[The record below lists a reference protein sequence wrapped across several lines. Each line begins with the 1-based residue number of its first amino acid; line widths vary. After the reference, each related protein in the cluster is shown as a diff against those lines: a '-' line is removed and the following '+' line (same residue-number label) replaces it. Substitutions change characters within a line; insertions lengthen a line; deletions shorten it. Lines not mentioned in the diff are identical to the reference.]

1 MKINFRIISLLVF
14 VFLFLLT
21 FLFTKKSKKP
31 FFHLEEKNLIV
42 DSINKII
49 IFPGEVNKNKGEVQF
64 LINLKGYEWL
74 NEKASILS
82 NIPLT
87 ALQNAL
93 AFLDWVLWESLYVY
107 KKLTRK
113 ISVLIIVN
121 EKEVPVES
129 LIFPKENPVNFLN
142 LIFLG
147 DPYWDNLILKESYAD
162 CKKCPFLE
170 EEIKFIN
177 KSFSQKYL
185 LNTKF
190 FPSDKKIKI
199 KLILPDGDK

>member
-1 MKINFRIISLLVF
+1 MKINFRIISFLVF
-14 VFLFLLT
+14 FFLLMLT
-21 FLFTKKSKKP
+21 FFLTKNSQKRIFELRKKSV
-31 FFHLEEKNLIV
+31 IV

-49 IFPGEVNKNKGEVQF
+49 IFPGKVNKNKGEVQF

-87 ALQNAL
+87 TLQNAL
-93 AFLDWVLWESLYVY
+93 AFLDWALWESLYIY
-107 KKLTRK
+107 KRLTRK
-113 ISVLIIVN
+113 ISVLIITH
-121 EKEVPVES
+121 EKEIPAES
-129 LIFPKENPVNFLN
+129 LILTKNTPLNILN

-147 DPYWDNLILKESYAD
+147 DPYWDNFILKEKFD
-162 CKKCPFLE
+162 NCKKCSFLE

-177 KSFSQKYL
+177 KSFSQKYS

-190 FPSDKKIKI
+190 FPSDKEVKI
-199 KLILPDGDK
+199 KLILSDVDK